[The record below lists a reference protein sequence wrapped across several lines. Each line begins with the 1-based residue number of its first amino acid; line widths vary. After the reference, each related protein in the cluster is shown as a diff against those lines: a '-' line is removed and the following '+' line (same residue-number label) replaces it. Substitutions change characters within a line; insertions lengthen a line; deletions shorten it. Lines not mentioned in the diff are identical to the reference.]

1 MPRRW
6 TLSSCIVH
14 RLDTPL
20 LPPFLRAN
28 HIYFYPPLP
37 LLSSPPILSSNNPS
51 RSSSINFLPFLP
63 IELEDE
69 CITISLLSISSIYI
83 YISLSSWMEKQLFLP
98 NLWGILDSSGLRNA
112 GRGPVFPSPGA
123 TRLHSFRDF
132 GRSFSLRRSMERGFS
147 AGFPFLAGR
156 RRGESLVP
164 AGSLSFTFHAGREP
178 AKPGRKGPRGRKP
191 AARHGCTTKLARRV
205 PVLSVSPRAWDDS
218 TILYL
223 APTDPFPSLDGILNW
238 QDATNRRSRVV
249 DRQIAFDPRGIKRFE
264 PSVDGE
270 NRDRDR
276 SRLKIMRANLKKE
289 GEETLLRCLQ

>member
-37 LLSSPPILSSNNPS
+37 LLSSPPILSSKIPS

-83 YISLSSWMEKQLFLP
+83 YISLFHHGWKSNLFSQIFEESSIPPVWETLAEAPFFPRPGQRDYTHSE
-98 NLWGILDSSGLRNA
+98 ISD
-112 GRGPVFPSPGA
+112 GP
-123 TRLHSFRDF
+123 
-132 GRSFSLRRSMERGFS
+132 SFSLRRSMERGFS

-178 AKPGRKGPRGRKP
+178 AKPERKGPRGRKP

-223 APTDPFPSLDGILNW
+223 APTDPFPSLDEILNW
-238 QDATNRRSRVV
+238 QDATNHELSIV
-249 DRQIAFDPRGIKRFE
+249 KL
-264 PSVDGE
+264 PSIHEGSSVSSQALTG
-270 NRDRDR
+270 
-276 SRLKIMRANLKKE
+276 KIEIEIDL
-289 GEETLLRCLQ
+289 G

>member
-1 MPRRW
+1 MN
-6 TLSSCIVH
+6 TLIVH
-14 RLDTPL
+14 RAPPRHTAP
-20 LPPFLRAN
+20 PPF
-28 HIYFYPPLP
+28 PPRESYLFLSTP
-37 LLSSPPILSSNNPS
+37 PSPFFSTDSQLQESFSLLLDKFFTVSSNRTRGRMYYYQPS
-51 RSSSINFLPFLP
+51 F
-63 IELEDE
+63 D
-69 CITISLLSISSIYI
+69 IYI
-83 YISLSSWMEKQLFLP
+83 YISLSSWMEKQPFLP

-238 QDATNRRSRVV
+238 QDAMNRRSRVV